1 MTCVNFYI
9 LPDDQLSSLQQYA
22 CKIAEKNWL
31 SGKRVLI
38 QTDSAEDSRQLD
50 ELLWNLRPESFI
62 PHGIA
67 THETS
72 DSQQPILL
80 SHQKIRD
87 NNFQYIINL
96 SSRVSDICNETP
108 VTDNQQNSTHSAT
121 PDTSL
126 EGLVI
131 DELLNQNEQR
141 KQTGR
146 LHYKIYR
153 DLGYSLKHHTLEST
167 HV

>member
-9 LPDDQLSSLQQYA
+9 LPDEQLSSLQQYA
-22 CKIAEKNWL
+22 CRIAEKNWL

-38 QTDSAEDSRQLD
+38 QTDSADDSKQLD

-67 THETS
+67 THEAQ
-72 DSQQPILL
+72 DRQQPILL
-80 SHQKIRD
+80 SHQKVTD
-87 NNFQYIINL
+87 SNFQYIINL
-96 SSRVSDICNETP
+96 SSRASDICIEPQT
-108 VTDNQQNSTHSAT
+108 TDNSPDSTPPSI
-121 PDTSL
+121 PDTPPK
-126 EGLVI
+126 ELVI

-146 LHYKIYR
+146 QHYKIYR

>member
-1 MTCVNFYI
+1 MVSVNFYI
-9 LPDDQLSSLQQYA
+9 LPDDQISSLQQYA

-38 QTDSAEDSRQLD
+38 QTDSEGASRQLD
-50 ELLWNLRPESFI
+50 ELLWNVRKDSFI

-67 THETS
+67 TLEAP
-72 DSQQPILL
+72 DRQQPILL
-80 SHQKIRD
+80 SHQKVTD
-87 NNFQYIINL
+87 TDFQHIINL
-96 SSRVSDICNETP
+96 SSRTSDINTQPDTTEP
-108 VTDNQQNSTHSAT
+108 AAQNS
-121 PDTSL
+121 PL
-126 EGLVI
+126 NELVI

-153 DLGYSLKHHTLEST
+153 DLGYTLQHHTLESI
-167 HV
+167 HD